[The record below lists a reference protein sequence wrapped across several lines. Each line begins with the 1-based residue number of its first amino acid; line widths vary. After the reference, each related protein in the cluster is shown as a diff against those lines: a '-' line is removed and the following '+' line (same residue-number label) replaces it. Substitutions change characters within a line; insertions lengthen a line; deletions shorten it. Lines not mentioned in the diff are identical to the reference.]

1 MRMEGI
7 RTRTI
12 LLQLKDAKLK
22 EICLNEEKTE
32 VNQEEP
38 DLIT

>member
-12 LLQLKDAKLK
+12 LLQLAKLK